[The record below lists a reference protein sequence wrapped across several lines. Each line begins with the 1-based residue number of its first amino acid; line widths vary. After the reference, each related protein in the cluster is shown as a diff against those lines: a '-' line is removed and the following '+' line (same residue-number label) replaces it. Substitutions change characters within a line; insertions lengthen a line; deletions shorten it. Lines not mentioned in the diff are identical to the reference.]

1 MMVCDTTVILVATE
15 PFTLVDAVVRVSL
28 VEACVQRMLRAPIWL
43 LLG

>member
-1 MMVCDTTVILVATE
+1 MVYDTAVDLVATE

-28 VEACVQRMLRAPIWL
+28 VEACVQRLLRAPIWL